1 MASTAIC
8 TLGKPGSD
16 VEVAD
21 GLGVRLNEL
30 LARLHVRSHQ
40 RLERLVHGGDVLDPD
55 LQTHARLGV
64 HGRLPQLLSVHL
76 AETLHAG
83 RLSVLPE
90 LPQRFVAVT
99 LRVAPDHLLAL
110 EDLEERW
117 LCHVQVAPLDDLW
130 EVAKEER

>member
-8 TLGKPGSD
+8 TLGKPSSD

-40 RLERLVHGGDVLDPD
+40 LRERFVHGGDVLDPD
-55 LQTHARLGV
+55 LQQHARIGV
-64 HGRLPQLLSVHL
+64 HGRLPKLLSVHL

-83 RLSVLPE
+83 RLGVLPE
-90 LPQRFVAVT
+90 LPQGFVTVSFGAVSYT
-99 LRVAPDHLLAL
+99 HLT
-110 EDLEERW
+110 
-117 LCHVQVAPLDDLW
+117 
-130 EVAKEER
+130 